1 MANAPVAG
9 GTSTFLNLGEKIS
22 FENAETGDYLVNDGH
37 IIMIIENKGSYLVTL
52 ESTGTYNGVNNG
64 LIFSTKTPA
73 QISASHYRIKTIQSY
88 LDKVCSW

>member
-1 MANAPVAG
+1 
-9 GTSTFLNLGEKIS
+9 
-22 FENAETGDYLVNDGH
+22 
-37 IIMIIENKGSYLVTL
+37 MIIENKGSYLVTL

-73 QISASHYRIKTIQSY
+73 QISASNYSIMTIQSH